1 MTDEAEREPGISVDE
16 LFERMRPKLAQADAE
31 WHARG
36 AVGQQLL
43 LARTRA
49 ELSQALL
56 AERSGVRQ
64 SDISEIENG
73 LGNPTKKTLEKL
85 GVALGIDFVIG
96 ASSAA

>member
-1 MTDEAEREPGISVDE
+1 MTDEDDPGEGLTIEQLLERLKRG
-16 LFERMRPKLAQADAE
+16 RAKADAE

-43 LARTRA
+43 LGRTRA
-49 ELSQALL
+49 QLSQAQL

-73 LGNPTKKTLEKL
+73 LGNPTRKTLEKL